1 MAKARLRCKGYFG
14 YITDIAVM
22 GKHEHGSPMITLRRV
37 AVCTMVSLWLAGCT
51 NNASTS
57 APISSVGGGGAVPS
71 GNNNGGAQQ
80 VSPEGR
86 IVYNRSYNAIPKG
99 ATAAVKPIRSS
110 AATRCFISLGS
121 PATISATAQRNNIP
135 EPYSLNVG
143 QTIQLGNGS
152 ANGGGGM
159 LATTD
164 ATKGGVPKPPSSSQI
179 QTATVDSQST
189 NAYSENSGKQNVGKM
204 LPTAGAAA
212 VGTATAPVTAP
223 EAAPPVSSTVSNS
236 SPVSTGDGRLT
247 VRLLITFPHQ
257 KVGIRASISPVP
269 VGSLS
274 SLPPMAA

>member
-1 MAKARLRCKGYFG
+1 
-14 YITDIAVM
+14 M
-22 GKHEHGSPMITLRRV
+22 GKHEHGKLNDYVTLGSGVYDGKFVVGGLYEQCLDVGPYQQRGWRRCHRLPAIIMAGRSRSAPRAALSITAVITL
-37 AVCTMVSLWLAGCT
+37 SL
-51 NNASTS
+51 
-57 APISSVGGGGAVPS
+57 
-71 GNNNGGAQQ
+71 
-80 VSPEGR
+80 
-86 IVYNRSYNAIPKG
+86 KG

-110 AATRCFISLGS
+110 AATRCFFISLGS
-121 PATISATAQRNNIP
+121 PATISATGAAQQYSQ
-135 EPYSLNVG
+135 PYSLNVG

-164 ATKGGVPKPPSSSQI
+164 ATKGGVPTTFQPRSRRQRLI
-179 QTATVDSQST
+179 LNQLTC
-189 NAYSENSGKQNVGKM
+189 ENSGKQNVGKM

-223 EAAPPVSSTVSNS
+223 EAALHLPEQHRQQQFSGQY
-236 SPVSTGDGRLT
+236 GDGRLT

>member
-1 MAKARLRCKGYFG
+1 MPRRRPLSAAWVAAVPFHPAIIMAGRSRSAPRAALS
-14 YITDIAVM
+14 ITAV
-22 GKHEHGSPMITLRRV
+22 ITL
-37 AVCTMVSLWLAGCT
+37 SL
-51 NNASTS
+51 
-57 APISSVGGGGAVPS
+57 
-71 GNNNGGAQQ
+71 
-80 VSPEGR
+80 
-86 IVYNRSYNAIPKG
+86 KG

-236 SPVSTGDGRLT
+236 SPVSTRRWPTDGKIIDNFSSSEGGNKG
-247 VRLLITFPHQ
+247 VDI
-257 KVGIRASISPVP
+257 A
-269 VGSLS
+269 GSRGQ
-274 SLPPMAA
+274 PIFATADGA